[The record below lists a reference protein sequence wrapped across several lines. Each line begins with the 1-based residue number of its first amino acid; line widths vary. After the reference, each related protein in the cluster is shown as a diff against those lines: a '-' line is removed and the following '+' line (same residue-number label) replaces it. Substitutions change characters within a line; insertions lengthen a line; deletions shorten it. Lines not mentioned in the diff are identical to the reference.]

1 MKAIREQ
8 QWVFSTE
15 HPEVALDDAMVTS
28 GYRSAACFPLV
39 VASQPMG
46 VLCVYSRDLWE
57 GDSPTLLA
65 IESLANHAAAGY
77 FRNNRDRM
85 HYRHMRDEG

>member
-1 MKAIREQ
+1 M
-8 QWVFSTE
+8 
-15 HPEVALDDAMVTS
+15 
-28 GYRSAACFPLV
+28 
-39 VASQPMG
+39 
-46 VLCVYSRDLWE
+46 LCVYRRDLWE
-57 GDSPTLLA
+57 RGALTLLA

>member
-1 MKAIREQ
+1 M
-8 QWVFSTE
+8 
-15 HPEVALDDAMVTS
+15 
-28 GYRSAACFPLV
+28 V
-39 VASQPMG
+39 VAPQPMG
-46 VLCVYSRDLWE
+46 VLCVYSRDLWV
-57 GDSPTLLA
+57 GDALTLLA

>member
-1 MKAIREQ
+1 LRRSPLAWIEGTSANRVSPQ
-8 QWVFSTE
+8 
-15 HPEVALDDAMVTS
+15 DAYFVVV
-28 GYRSAACFPLV
+28 FPLV

-57 GDSPTLLA
+57 GDALTLLA